1 MVLPIFEVRL
11 DTPDTMESNFLS
23 TIVSDTVLIVSDT
36 VSMPVCSFFTANEN
50 MPDATDFLGCG
61 GGLL

>member
-1 MVLPIFEVRL
+1 
-11 DTPDTMESNFLS
+11 MESNFLS

-36 VSMPVCSFFTANEN
+36 VSIPVCSFFTANEN